1 MTHAL
6 LLALTL
12 FAQGAEP
19 ASTASADAAGSEA
32 VATADAFDPEAALDR
47 INAALNDV
55 ETLRADFTQVSPDGT
70 AEHGVLSLRRP
81 GRLRFEY
88 AEPSPLLV
96 VAGGGTVA
104 IRDAELGTT
113 DRAPLRSTPLWWL
126 LKDEVDLAADAE
138 IVSLWQ
144 EDDFVY
150 ATLADPDGEMD
161 GEVVFLFDAAT
172 YQLTQ
177 WFAVDSLGL
186 TTRVMLEDIE
196 TGIDLDP
203 RLFVLED
210 DTEDR
215 RDRRR

>member
-12 FAQGAEP
+12 FAQEAEP

-32 VATADAFDPEAALDR
+32 VVTSDAFDPEAALDR

-55 ETLRADFTQVSPDGT
+55 ETLRANFTQVSPDGT

-138 IVSLWQ
+138 IVSLWE
-144 EDDFVY
+144 EDGFVY

-210 DTEDR
+210 DTGDR

>member
-12 FAQGAEP
+12 FVQDGDP
-19 ASTASADAAGSEA
+19 ATGSSAMDSETVDAA
-32 VATADAFDPEAALDR
+32 ATEAFDTEAALDR
-47 INAALNDV
+47 INAALNGVDS
-55 ETLRADFTQVSPDGT
+55 LRADFIQVSPDGN
-70 AEHGVLSLRRP
+70 ADHGVLSLRRP

-104 IRDAELGTT
+104 IQDSALGTT
-113 DRAPLRSTPLWWL
+113 DRAPLRATPLWWL

-138 IVSLWQ
+138 IVSIWQ
-144 EDDFVY
+144 EDGFVY
-150 ATLADPDGEMD
+150 ATLADPDGEME
-161 GEVVFLFDAAT
+161 GEVVFLFDSAS
-172 YQLTQ
+172 YQLVQ

-186 TTRVMLEDIE
+186 TTRVMLENIE
-196 TGIDLDP
+196 TGVDLDP
-203 RLFVLED
+203 RLFVLD
-210 DTEDR
+210 DEAEDR